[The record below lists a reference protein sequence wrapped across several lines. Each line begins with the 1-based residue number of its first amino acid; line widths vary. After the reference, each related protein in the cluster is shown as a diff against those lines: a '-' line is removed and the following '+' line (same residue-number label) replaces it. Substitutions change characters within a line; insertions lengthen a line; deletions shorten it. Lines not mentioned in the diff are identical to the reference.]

1 MNSLNKGDSNKA
13 IDIFSDMIKSRN
25 KKSTG
30 YALRGVC
37 YLRTHKYANS
47 LTDLIES
54 IKIKQFPELNIVL
67 LAKFFCE
74 FEEYDIALKYLLKAN
89 KLKPNSGIVNLNL
102 GLIYYYNK
110 EYNKAIKYF
119 NTLLKSRISK
129 TLMSSVYSNLGA
141 IYIDLREYDKADKNI
156 SEALS
161 TDPKN
166 GSAYRNY
173 ANLLRIKGDN
183 SLAKKY
189 ALQAINLDYYDY
201 LAYKILAEINLAQ
214 NNYEE
219 FYKNFKI
226 FLNKKP
232 SGLHCKNIEASIYNK
247 VKNDEKFDML
257 IKESNKN
264 ILTLNELNITVDHNS
279 LMSYK
284 SYKKQR
290 IIYFLKIS
298 LVCLLLFISVYFI
311 LNT

>member
-1 MNSLNKGDSNKA
+1 M
-13 IDIFSDMIKSRN
+13 
-25 KKSTG
+25 
-30 YALRGVC
+30 
-37 YLRTHKYANS
+37 
-47 LTDLIES
+47 
-54 IKIKQFPELNIVL
+54 
-67 LAKFFCE
+67 
-74 FEEYDIALKYLLKAN
+74 LKY
-89 KLKPNSGIVNLNL
+89 SIFCV
-102 GLIYYYNK
+102 
-110 EYNKAIKYF
+110 YF
-119 NTLLKSRISK
+119 
-129 TLMSSVYSNLGA
+129 
-141 IYIDLREYDKADKNI
+141 IDL
-156 SEALS
+156 
-161 TDPKN
+161 DP
-166 GSAYRNY
+166 
-173 ANLLRIKGDN
+173 LLRIKGDN